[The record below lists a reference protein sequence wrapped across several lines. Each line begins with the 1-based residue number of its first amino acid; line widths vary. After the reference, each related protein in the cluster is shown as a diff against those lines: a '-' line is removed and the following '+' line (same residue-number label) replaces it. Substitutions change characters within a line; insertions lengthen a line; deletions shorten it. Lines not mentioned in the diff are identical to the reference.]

1 VHDRAEGIEE
11 LGSFEGMVIAR
22 AAGRRFPGVLV
33 QGDTLFS
40 LLSDLEEEAP
50 ESLACQR
57 VREWLAAYEA
67 FMASRGL
74 ELPYFRQA

>member
-1 VHDRAEGIEE
+1 VDDRAESIEQI
-11 LGSFEGMVIAR
+11 GSADGMVIAR

-50 ESLACQR
+50 GSSACQR
-57 VREWLAAYEA
+57 VRE
-67 FMASRGL
+67 
-74 ELPYFRQA
+74 